1 MEVDLTGID
10 KVVNHI
16 KLTGLTKFTIER
28 LGTNKGTIPVYEL
41 LNSNTND
48 KAVNTFINWAE
59 NVNGTMPYKLTL
71 FDKIETSIDEQGNE
85 KRTKSKNKAE
95 TSQILFRVNNTEF
108 ANGSG
113 YLNTQY
119 NVNGLVDRQSIRNEV
134 LGEIQREQE
143 EQTLKAQISAL
154 SAKVDALLNGDED
167 EDEEESIEANNLLSA
182 QNLGNIM
189 NLITGI
195 KNMTNNSAQINGVET
210 ASVDTQAEFKT
221 NINKAIKILYKN
233 NPNVDKDLLKLA
245 DLSEKQPAT
254 FNMLLNS
261 LRQM

>member
-1 MEVDLTGID
+1 MEVDLIGIEN
-10 KVVNHI
+10 VVNHI
-16 KLTGLTKFTIER
+16 RLTGLTKFTIER
-28 LGTNKGTIPVYEL
+28 VGTNKGTIPVYEL

-48 KAVNTFINWAE
+48 KAINTFINWAE

-71 FDKIETSIDEQGNE
+71 FDKIETSIDENGNE
-85 KRTKSKNKAE
+85 KRTKSKVKAE
-95 TSQILFRVNNTEF
+95 TSQIFFRINNTS
-108 ANGSG
+108 ANGS
-113 YLNTQY
+113 YQNTHT
-119 NVNGLVDRQSIRNEV
+119 NNLGFVDRAAIRNEV
-134 LGEIQREQE
+134 LGEIQKEQE

-154 SAKVDALLNGDED
+154 SAKVDALLNGD
-167 EDEEESIEANNLLSA
+167 DEEEEETEENSLLSA

-195 KNMTNNSAQINGVET
+195 KNMTNQNATINGV
-210 ASVDTQAEFKT
+210 DTQDVQTEFKA

-233 NPNVDKDLLKLA
+233 NPQVDKDLLKLA